1 MFEVT
6 GTFVPSWWW
15 RLRFISTRVETMSK
29 KKSRPNRI
37 VKWWRDTW
45 AEIRRVIWPTRKELI
60 NLTLVVLTLSVTMAL
75 MMWAFD
81 QLFTW
86 LYSVLSQVV

>member
-1 MFEVT
+1 MD
-6 GTFVPSWWW
+6 
-15 RLRFISTRVETMSK
+15 K
-29 KKSRPNRI
+29 KKAGPNRI

-45 AEIRRVIWPTRKELI
+45 AEIKRVIWPTRKELT
-60 NLTLVVLTLSVTMAL
+60 NLTLVVLALSVVMAM

-86 LYSVLSQVV
+86 LYSLLSRVV